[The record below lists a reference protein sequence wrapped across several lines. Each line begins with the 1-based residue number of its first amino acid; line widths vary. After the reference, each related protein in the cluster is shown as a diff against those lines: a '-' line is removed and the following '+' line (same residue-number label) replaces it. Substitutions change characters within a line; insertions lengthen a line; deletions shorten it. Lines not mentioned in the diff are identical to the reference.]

1 MQAQDNFENS
11 RSFAARADE
20 QDLLRLFREKFYMP
34 RLATGEGAIYFTGNS
49 LGLLPKTARGYVEQ
63 ELKDWETLGVEGHL
77 HAEHP
82 WLPYH
87 EFLTERMARLVGAKA
102 IETVVMNSLTVN
114 LHLLMVSFYRPAG
127 ARSKI
132 VIERGAFPSDQYAV
146 ESQIRFHG
154 LDPRENLIE
163 IAPREGET
171 TLRTEDILET
181 IDKQG
186 DSIALILLGGV
197 NYYTGQAFEM
207 RPITEAGHKAGAV
220 VGFDLAHA
228 AGNIELRLHDWG
240 VDFAAWCSYKYLNA
254 GPGGVGGCFIH
265 ERHANSFDI
274 PRFTGWWGHDK
285 ATRFLM
291 GPEYVPIPGA
301 EGWQISNPPILQMAT
316 LRASLEI
323 FDEAGM
329 SALREKSLR
338 LTGYLEFLLDDIRD
352 PRISVITPRDPAHR
366 GCQLSIR
373 VEDADKSL
381 FEAITARGVF
391 ADWREPDVIRVAPVP
406 LYSSF
411 EDVYKFVQILR
422 QELETTDLHR

>member
-1 MQAQDNFENS
+1 MQTQENFENS

-20 QDLLRLFREKFYMP
+20 QDPLRLFREKFYMP
-34 RLATGEGAIYFTGNS
+34 KLGSGDDAIYLTGNS
-49 LGLLPKTARGYVEQ
+49 LGLQPKTARGYVEQ

-77 HAEHP
+77 HAKHP

-87 EFLTERMARLVGAKA
+87 EFLTEQMARLVGAKP

-127 ARSKI
+127 VRSKLM
-132 VIERGAFPSDQYAV
+132 IERGAFPSDQYAV

-163 IAPREGET
+163 LAPREGEA

-181 IDKQG
+181 IDRHG
-186 DSIALILLGGV
+186 DSIALVLLGGV

-207 RPITEAGHKAGAV
+207 RSVTEAGHKAGAIV
-220 VGFDLAHA
+220 AFDLAHA

-254 GPGGVGGCFIH
+254 GPGAVGGCFIH
-265 ERHANSFDI
+265 ERHKHSFDI

-301 EGWQISNPPILQMAT
+301 EGWQISNPPILQMAA

-329 SALREKSLR
+329 SELREKSTR

-352 PRISVITPRDPAHR
+352 PRISVITPRDPAQR

-373 VEDADKSL
+373 VKNADKSL
-381 FEAITARGVF
+381 FEAISARGVF

-406 LYSSF
+406 LYNSF
-411 EDVYKFVQILR
+411 EDVYKFADILKDC
-422 QELETTDLHR
+422 LK